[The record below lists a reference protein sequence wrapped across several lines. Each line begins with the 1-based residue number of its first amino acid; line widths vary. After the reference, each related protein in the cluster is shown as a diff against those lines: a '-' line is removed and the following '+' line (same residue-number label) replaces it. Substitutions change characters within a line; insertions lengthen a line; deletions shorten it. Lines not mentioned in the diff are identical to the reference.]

1 VALRGAECLI
11 PDRADLLLMTVE
23 HAWRWNPLDSGVR
36 WVADSVAL
44 LRDPDPFD
52 WERLVAMSERY
63 WLEAVMDDALTY
75 LAAEYRT
82 PYPDA
87 VRRRLQRAP
96 QWALVETR
104 ARAKP
109 PAELTRR
116 ERAALWLGD
125 AVRSS
130 LEPGSRTSP
139 AALARAGAAHA
150 RVRTPLY
157 LPVESL
163 YRAAGRPAA
172 LHSLRRR
179 WRRPAEPP
187 SFGPLPM
194 GETIPVELGSPWLPM
209 LGDGWSLPERGGV
222 WTDGPEASLRL
233 PLPEAGEEAVTVEL
247 ELNPFVVP
255 GDERRVLDAFLDDRR
270 ERLELG
276 GDSAEGFVS
285 LRADLQPGRRLLE
298 VTLLVRNP
306 ADPPSHGIEDDRRLG
321 VQLRSVRISPGR
333 DGGR

>member
-1 VALRGAECLI
+1 
-11 PDRADLLLMTVE
+11 
-23 HAWRWNPLDSGVR
+23 
-36 WVADSVAL
+36 
-44 LRDPDPFD
+44 
-52 WERLVAMSERY
+52 
-63 WLEAVMDDALTY
+63 
-75 LAAEYRT
+75 
-82 PYPDA
+82 
-87 VRRRLQRAP
+87 
-96 QWALVETR
+96 
-104 ARAKP
+104 
-109 PAELTRR
+109 
-116 ERAALWLGD
+116 
-125 AVRSS
+125 
-130 LEPGSRTSP
+130 
-139 AALARAGAAHA
+139 
-150 RVRTPLY
+150 
-157 LPVESL
+157 
-163 YRAAGRPAA
+163 
-172 LHSLRRR
+172 
-179 WRRPAEPP
+179 
-187 SFGPLPM
+187 
-194 GETIPVELGSPWLPM
+194 
-209 LGDGWSLPERGGV
+209 V